1 MLKEVAIKRKFGDL
15 ALPKYI
21 ANNLHFYTKKTV
33 LFHTRADSITFPVSR
48 ELQKTKLKAQ

>member
-33 LFHTRADSITFPVSR
+33 LFHTHADSITFPVSR
-48 ELQKTKLKAQ
+48 ELQKTKLKAH